1 MNMPSSHIQRM
12 PMSSVQR
19 RLYLQCQLP
28 GGDIAYH
35 LLYLA
40 RVRGGFSLSGAQDFA
55 ARMIERHASL
65 RTAFRMENGEFI
77 AEVHPQIDF
86 SFTVID
92 GNEADLDEIVQTCD
106 RPFDLT
112 AAPLFRLHILR
123 LSEAECILI
132 FNCHHLIFDGY
143 SAGILGKD
151 ILDELSGHKLDEPE
165 RTYFDFVQWEKQ
177 FFHSTEYKRQQIFW
191 LEKHPDPPKRV
202 ALPTD
207 FTPPATKSFAGDYFI
222 RYLDTKDLKA
232 LCRAEGV
239 TLFVTLLAA
248 FYCVLSKL
256 SKQQEITLGTL
267 VSPRESGHFQT
278 VMGLFANTLPL
289 TQVLNPQ
296 TTFSEL
302 LQTVRTLVFQ
312 AMQHADFPFEHLVSQ
327 LPFLEK
333 GVRNPLFDIVFNF
346 ERVARG
352 KIEAFGDVTVE
363 PLNYYAKVSMFD
375 LAIDLV
381 EYEDQVRFKLE
392 YATTLYR
399 NESMQG
405 LMDAYF
411 GIIQQ
416 VCRQPHMLIGDLSL
430 VAEDTHDQLLQWNDT
445 ARSLKKGWTFL
456 DIWKRQAVNYADNPA
471 LRLNGRELTYGQL
484 EERANRLAHYLIDQK
499 IGPESV
505 VAVVMEPSPE
515 WVIAILALWKIGA
528 VYLPLAASHPRKRLM
543 YQLADSKA
551 ALVLTHDHLQG
562 NFSGFSPVLTT
573 EALESILATSPQHAP
588 QQQIQAGQPA
598 YIIYTSGSTGTP
610 KGVLVNHLS
619 TYAHIDGLK
628 GVYKLRSDDNV
639 LQFSSPTFDA
649 SLEQILVTLAAGA
662 CLILLDS
669 QLKAPRD
676 LLDTLIAE
684 EIHVAEFPPAYLR
697 ELLPALTPYALRTI
711 RLLVSGGDVLTAT
724 LAREIMQYLPAD
736 AKFLNFYGPTEAT
749 MAATVY
755 PVPGNLQ
762 PYDSWLSL
770 PIGKPLPNTR
780 ITILDKNQQLLP
792 IGMAGELCIAGERL
806 AQGYLNRED
815 LTTEQFVEMELMGSL
830 ERVYKTGDRARWLA
844 DGTIE
849 FLGRLDRQVQLRGY
863 RIELAEIEQTL
874 QHHPDVRDVVV
885 IKNSEHQESLTAI
898 VATDQPSTMNAGV
911 LYAWL
916 KDYLPGY
923 MIPATFSV
931 MEAIPRTAEG
941 KLDRPALTVE
951 SDSCPVAEND
961 MPRDP
966 LELDLWS
973 MWRNILNLQHIG
985 RNDNFFHIGGNSLS
999 VIQVMVEVKNKYHL
1013 DLPLSLLLQ
1022 TPTIAILADFLRSA
1036 PSLGTPACVVTLN
1049 REGNGPPIVLIP
1061 GQGGN
1066 ILDLYELSAC
1076 LNKEFPCYG
1085 LQHPWDSSESTH
1097 NDSIEELASYYV
1109 HELEASISLPGCI
1122 LVGHS
1127 FGGYVAYEMARI
1139 LQQRQRPAQSLLLL
1153 DVVAPKGAAGADNR
1167 SLTAHEVLDLTIKC
1181 LMGSRDNAL
1190 GNELKR
1196 RKQGDNAEAKALA
1209 YLQKEGRLPDSLSI
1223 DRFRY
1228 CVQTIVQRGAAFANY
1243 QPASPIDTDI
1253 ILYRAQETDKP
1264 QGVKQEGWDWAGFTS
1279 GSFVRLEVPGDH
1291 FTMIKGGN
1299 ASALAEA
1306 IQNYLLRSDKG

>member
-1 MNMPSSHIQRM
+1 MPSPHIKRM

-40 RVRGGFSLSGAQDFA
+40 RVRGPFSLSGAQDFA

-77 AEVHPQIDF
+77 AEVYPKIDF
-86 SFTVID
+86 AFTVID
-92 GNEADLDEIVQTCD
+92 GNEADLEGIVQTCD

-112 AAPLFRLHILR
+112 AAPLFRLVILR
-123 LSEAECILI
+123 LSEAECILT

-143 SAGILGKD
+143 SAGILAKD
-151 ILDELSGHKLDEPE
+151 ILDELSGHKLAVLE

-177 FFHSTEYKRQQIFW
+177 FFQSTEYKIQQDFW
-191 LEKHPDPPKRV
+191 LKKHPDPPKRV

-222 RYLDTKDLKA
+222 RYLDTKELKA

-256 SKQQEITLGTL
+256 SNQDEITLGTL
-267 VSPRESGHFQT
+267 VSPRESGQFQT

-296 TTFSEL
+296 TSFSEL

-352 KIEAFGDVTVE
+352 KAETFGDVTVE
-363 PLNYYAKVSMFD
+363 SLDYYAKVSMFD

-381 EYEDQVRFKLE
+381 EYEDQVRFKVE

-399 NESMQG
+399 DESIQG

-416 VCRQPHMLIGDLSL
+416 VCRQPDILIGDLNL
-430 VAEDTHDQLLQWNDT
+430 VAQDAHSQLLQWNDT
-445 ARSLKKGWTFL
+445 TRPLKKGWTFL
-456 DIWKRQAVNYADNPA
+456 DIWQRQVINYADNPA
-471 LRLNGRELTYGQL
+471 LRLNGREVTYGQL
-484 EERANRLAHYLIDQK
+484 EERANRLAHYLIDQT
-499 IGPESV
+499 ISPESV
-505 VAVVMEPSPE
+505 VAVAMDPSPE
-515 WVIAILALWKIGA
+515 WVIAIVALWKVGA

-543 YQLADSKA
+543 VQLADSKA
-551 ALVLTHDHLQG
+551 VLVLTQDHLQA
-562 NFSGFSPVLTT
+562 NFSGFSRVLTT
-573 EALESILATSPQHAP
+573 EALESILATSPKHAP
-588 QQQIQAGQPA
+588 GQKIQGTQPA

-669 QLKAPRD
+669 QLKDPLD
-676 LLDTLIAE
+676 MLDTLAAE

-697 ELLPALTPYALRTI
+697 GLLPALTPYALRTI
-711 RLLVSGGDVLTAT
+711 RLLVSGGDVLNAT
-724 LAREIMQYLPAD
+724 LAREIKQYLPAD

-780 ITILDKNQQLLP
+780 IYILDGNHQLLP
-792 IGMAGELCIAGERL
+792 LGVAGELCIAGERL
-806 AQGYLNRED
+806 AQGYLSRQN
-815 LTTEQFVEMELMGSL
+815 LTTEQFVYVERMGTR

-874 QHHPDVRDVVV
+874 QRHPDVRDVVV
-885 IKNSEHQESLTAI
+885 IKNSDHQESLAAI
-898 VATDQPSTMNAGV
+898 VATEQPSPTNAGV

-916 KDYLPGY
+916 QDYLPGY
-923 MIPATFSV
+923 MIPATFSF
-931 MEAIPRTAEG
+931 MEAIPRTPEG
-941 KLDRPALTVE
+941 KLDRQALTVE
-951 SDSCPVAEND
+951 IDNCPVAENE

-973 MWRNILNLQHIG
+973 MWRNILKLQHIG

-1022 TPTIAILADFLRSA
+1022 SPTIAILADFLRSA
-1036 PSLGTPACVVTLN
+1036 PSLGTPSCVVTLN
-1049 REGNGPPIVLIP
+1049 RAGTRPPIVLIP

-1066 ILDLYELSAC
+1066 ILDLYELSTC
-1076 LNKEFPCYG
+1076 LDKEFPCYG
-1085 LQHPWDSSESTH
+1085 LQHPWDSNESAP
-1097 NDSIEELASYYV
+1097 NDSIENLARYYLQ
-1109 HELEASISLPGCI
+1109 ELESSISLQGCI

-1153 DVVAPKGAAGADNR
+1153 DVVAPQGAARGDHR
-1167 SLTAHEVLDLTIKC
+1167 PLTAQDVLDLTIKC
-1181 LMGSRDNAL
+1181 LMGSRYDTL
-1190 GNELKR
+1190 WNELKGH
-1196 RKQGDNAEAKALA
+1196 KPGVNADTQALA
-1209 YLQKEGRLPDSLSI
+1209 YLQKEGRIPDSLSI
-1223 DRFRY
+1223 DRFRH
-1228 CVQTIVQRGAAFANY
+1228 CVQTIVQRGAAFTGY

-1253 ILYRAQETDKP
+1253 YLYRAQETDET
-1264 QGVKQEGWDWAGFTS
+1264 QGSQQEGWNWAGFTG
-1279 GSFVRLEVPGDH
+1279 GSFVRHWIPGDH

-1299 ASALAEA
+1299 ASALAET
-1306 IQNYLLRSDKG
+1306 IHTHLLRSDKV